1 MAYSAAS
8 DIIYGEMHTQT
19 RLTLQGIIIP
29 ACVVIIL
36 FYFIANFHS
45 NIFSLLNGVP
55 GVTIL
60 TAGAILVMKL
70 LFHTKLDGSEI
81 RKFWAL
87 LLGILCYLLGESLYF
102 YQQAFLQ
109 IAVPYPSVA
118 DGPYLLANLFI
129 SYFLLSSLFSLRN
142 RKDLSS
148 TSIILG
154 LVAGSLPLFLA
165 FYSVYNIDV
174 SEPSSRY
181 VSFIDVL
188 YYAFDGLV
196 ICPALI
202 ILINLKKNEAFIVH
216 WLLIVIALIVL
227 VFADVGYTYFSLINE
242 SLFVEIEW
250 IWSIFYAIGYLFLAI
265 GIYWFD
271 RIKTVLEDKKINTF
285 LKKDEMDRLEDSS
298 KNELITDGSEY
309 SEHIIGYQNFVNKL
323 DSFLQKSRQI
333 KILFYDK
340 YWLTDK
346 KVNVLFDKIQQKAM
360 ATQIQVNILMPISQ
374 INFKYFL
381 PYGNNRNIFVTFFD
395 RNFSSDSLVFI
406 FDQKYVAI
414 LDKKPADENANNNNV
429 LYGLITNKDTL
440 VWSHVATFEK
450 IWLLEKAVNM

>member
-1 MAYSAAS
+1 M
-8 DIIYGEMHTQT
+8 
-19 RLTLQGIIIP
+19 
-29 ACVVIIL
+29 
-36 FYFIANFHS
+36 
-45 NIFSLLNGVP
+45 
-55 GVTIL
+55 
-60 TAGAILVMKL
+60 
-70 LFHTKLDGSEI
+70 
-81 RKFWAL
+81 
-87 LLGILCYLLGESLYF
+87 
-102 YQQAFLQ
+102 
-109 IAVPYPSVA
+109 
-118 DGPYLLANLFI
+118 
-129 SYFLLSSLFSLRN
+129 
-142 RKDLSS
+142 
-148 TSIILG
+148 LG

-202 ILINLKKNEAFIVH
+202 ILINLKKNETFIVH

-340 YWLTDK
+340 YWLSDK
-346 KVNVLFDKIQQKAM
+346 KVNVLFDKIQQRAM

-374 INFKYFL
+374 INFKYFP

-414 LDKKPADENANNNNV
+414 LDKKPTDENANNKNV